1 MTTSLFIIFATY
13 SSTLIVVFTF
23 LMFAYGAKTGKIKK
37 LLITDD
43 SLIGKYERYKIV
55 FVSSLILVVVFSSI
69 LAPLIV
75 LNLRN

>member
-13 SSTLIVVFTF
+13 STLIVVFTF